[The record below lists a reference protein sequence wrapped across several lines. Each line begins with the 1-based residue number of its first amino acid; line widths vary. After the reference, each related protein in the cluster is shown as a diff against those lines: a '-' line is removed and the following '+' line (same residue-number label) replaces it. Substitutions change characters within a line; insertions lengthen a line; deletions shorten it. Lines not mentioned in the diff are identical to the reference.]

1 MRLKRIL
8 TWTVLTLLL
17 ACGTIWATSNSWN
30 YPVPTLGGLTTG
42 DVIYARSGYA
52 LGNISPST
60 SGYPLLSQG
69 ASTAPVFG
77 QVALTTGI
85 TGTLPVANGGTNIT
99 SYTIGDMLYAS
110 AAGVVS
116 KLTAVAVGQTLVSAG
131 TGTAPVWS
139 DIPRLGKQLRTY
151 QATVPTC
158 STNCGTSPSV
168 VGTDSAGLITLG
180 STPSNDYVLVFNA
193 TWGAAPICV
202 AQQQTTGANYVTKSV
217 STTTTLTITGAAGPT
232 AADKVKYICIGQS

>member
-60 SGYPLLSQG
+60 
-69 ASTAPVFG
+69 
-77 QVALTTGI
+77 I
-85 TGTLPVANGGTNIT
+85 
-99 SYTIGDMLYAS
+99 
-110 AAGVVS
+110 
-116 KLTAVAVGQTLVSAG
+116 GQTLVSAG

-139 DIPRLGKQLRTY
+139 DTPRLGKQLRTY

-193 TWGAAPICV
+193 TWEAAPVCV

-232 AADKVKYICIGQS
+232 AADKVKYICIGKS